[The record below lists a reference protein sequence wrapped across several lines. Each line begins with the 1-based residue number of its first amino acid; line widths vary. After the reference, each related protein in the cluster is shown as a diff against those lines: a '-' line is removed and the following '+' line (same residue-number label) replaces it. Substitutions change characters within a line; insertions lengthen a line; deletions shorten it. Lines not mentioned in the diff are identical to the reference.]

1 MRHLDARSLEGLARR
16 DAALVAYYRE
26 HLAAPCEECERF
38 LSEHEGP
45 WLLDGEVDAVLLS
58 LAAHGEAALDEV
70 GFARVRRALL
80 RRGEAR
86 SRWSAVAGIAAGLL
100 VVLAVDLL
108 ARPPDEGLK
117 GTAPIGI
124 ELAASA
130 LEPSGRLARLDP
142 GATVSEGDTVL
153 LRYHATEKGAAVL
166 LAQRDGAAP
175 EVLATFEVL
184 PGIHDVRGPGGL
196 WGYSTSGVRG
206 VVRLWLVARAGSEAP
221 DPAVAVEVVRGAR
234 EAPLLG
240 RAGVELRIED

>member
-38 LSEHEGP
+38 LAEHEGP
-45 WLLDGEVDAVLLS
+45 GLLDGEVDAILLS
-58 LAAHGEAALDEV
+58 LAPRREAPAGEL
-70 GFARVRRALL
+70 GFERVRRAL
-80 RRGEAR
+80 RKGEDRAR
-86 SRWSAVAGIAAGLL
+86 FSALAGIAAGLL
-100 VVLAVDLL
+100 VVFAVEQL
-108 ARPPDEGLK
+108 ARPRDEGLK
-117 GTAPIGI
+117 GAAPISI

-130 LEPSGRLARLDP
+130 LLPSGRIARLDP

-153 LRYHATEKGAAVL
+153 LRYHATDQGSAVL
-166 LAQRDGAAP
+166 LVQRDGAAP

-240 RAGVELRIED
+240 RAGVELRVGD